1 MEKKF
6 LESYKMVSSHQ
17 GTLFVYA
24 FAYALI
30 IGIAPFLIIAVLVA
44 SNFLLDMNTM
54 VEFLSYYIP
63 SDLIVPFIKYVVKLR
78 HLILFY

>member
-44 SNFLLDMNTM
+44 
-54 VEFLSYYIP
+54 
-63 SDLIVPFIKYVVKLR
+63 R
-78 HLILFY
+78 